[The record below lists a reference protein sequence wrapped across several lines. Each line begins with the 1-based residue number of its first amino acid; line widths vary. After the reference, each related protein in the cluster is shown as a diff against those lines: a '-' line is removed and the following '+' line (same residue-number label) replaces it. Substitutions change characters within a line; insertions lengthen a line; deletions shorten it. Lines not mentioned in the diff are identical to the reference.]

1 MFWSISMILANVR
14 LRKVRF
20 ENSWNS
26 SVSQQFRS
34 TILKFDWL
42 FLFGFPRKLSI
53 TFDIQIGLKMK
64 HP

>member
-20 ENSWNS
+20 ENPRNS

-34 TILKFDWL
+34 NILKFDWL

-53 TFDIQIGLKMK
+53 TFDTQIGLKMK